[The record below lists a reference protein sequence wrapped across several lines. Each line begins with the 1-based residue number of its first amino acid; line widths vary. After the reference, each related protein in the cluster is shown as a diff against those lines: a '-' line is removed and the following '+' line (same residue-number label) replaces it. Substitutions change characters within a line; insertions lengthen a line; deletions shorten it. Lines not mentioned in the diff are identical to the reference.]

1 MMIHLV
7 IFFLILLVGF
17 EDAKS
22 FEIHEFSSDGIYL
35 LIDVTTKFTDKKS
48 GTIPSNSIFDDKF
61 FEKFHPRTRA
71 KKFNEIQRI

>member
-35 LIDVTTKFTDKKS
+35 LIDVTTKFTDKKP
-48 GTIPSNSIFDDKF
+48 GTGS
-61 FEKFHPRTRA
+61 
-71 KKFNEIQRI
+71 

>member
-22 FEIHEFSSDGIYL
+22 FEIHELSSDGIYL
-35 LIDVTTKFTDKKS
+35 LIDVTTKFTDKKP
-48 GTIPSNSIFDDKF
+48 GTGS
-61 FEKFHPRTRA
+61 
-71 KKFNEIQRI
+71 